1 MPELFGDRV
10 GDKRSKGEKEAIKRS
25 MLGQGLGSSLAMS
38 SLRDDSRRVEV
49 RTLKG
54 CSNVRLIQGSRNG
67 VGGPGRGTG
76 PGKRWR
82 EADAGGFALAT
93 GGKC

>member
-1 MPELFGDRV
+1 
-10 GDKRSKGEKEAIKRS
+10 

-38 SLRDDSRRVEV
+38 SLRDDSRRMEV

-54 CSNVRLIQGSRNG
+54 CNNVRLVQGSRNG

-76 PGKRWR
+76 PGKR
-82 EADAGGFALAT
+82 
-93 GGKC
+93 